1 MLREAELRPAG
12 DEEILRAHTR
22 AHLDGL
28 LAIAGRSTRID
39 ADTYSSAL
47 SLEVARLAAGSLI
60 DASLGV
66 ARGGAPSAFA
76 ALRPPGHHA
85 ESGRAMG
92 FCLLNNVAIAAH
104 ALRREAG
111 LERIAI
117 VDWDVHHG
125 NGTQQLFEEDPDTL
139 YVSTHQYPFYPGTGA
154 LEEMGLGKA
163 AGSTV
168 NLPLP
173 SGCGDAEYGLVFDQL
188 IVPVLREF
196 RPELILVS
204 AGFDAH
210 ERDPLASMKVTTPAY
225 GLFAAR
231 LRNVAEETCG
241 GRLVV
246 ALEGGYDLEALGA
259 SVAEVV
265 TVLLAPRAPTGDFP
279 LPTPTGRK
287 LVARLRQAHAS
298 NWPTLLR
305 EVPE

>member
-1 MLREAELRPAG
+1 
-12 DEEILRAHTR
+12 
-22 AHLDGL
+22 
-28 LAIAGRSTRID
+28 
-39 ADTYSSAL
+39 
-47 SLEVARLAAGSLI
+47 
-60 DASLGV
+60 
-66 ARGGAPSAFA
+66 
-76 ALRPPGHHA
+76 
-85 ESGRAMG
+85 MG
-92 FCLLNNVAIAAH
+92 FCLLNHVAIAAH

-168 NLPLP
+168 NLPMP
-173 SGCGDAEYGLVFDQL
+173 GGCGDAEYGQVFDDV

-210 ERDPLASMKVTTPAY
+210 ADDPLASMKLTTPAY
-225 GLFAAR
+225 GLFTAR
-231 LRNVAEETCG
+231 LRSVAEETCR

-246 ALEGGYDLEALGA
+246 ALEGGYDLDALGA

-265 TVLLAPRAPTGDFP
+265 TVLLAPSSPTGSFP
-279 LPTPTGRK
+279 PPTPTGRN
-287 LVARLRQAHAS
+287 LVARLTRAHAS
-298 NWPTLLR
+298 YWPSLLR
-305 EVPE
+305 EGPD